1 MLKLNKRQNAILH
14 FIQNNQPAASSQI
27 IHYLTHDWEEV
38 VSRATVIRDIN
49 ELLRVKAITRQGAG
63 RGARYSE
70 LLENTLLK
78 HIDANDY
85 FARELE
91 QRTAA
96 FPKFN
101 FNIFSALNDGLFSRQ
116 EIKELADANKNYQK
130 NAATLSPAI
139 FKKELE
145 RLTIELSWKSSQ
157 IEGNTYSLIDT
168 EVLIKEHKEAA
179 GHTKEEAIMILNHK
193 QALDYAAGNKSFFKK
208 ITLRQIENM
217 HRLIVAGLNINYGFR
232 KNLVGIIG
240 TNYRPL
246 DNQHQ
251 IREAMEKLTVGIN
264 RTKQPLAKALMA
276 ALMISYI
283 QPFEDGNKRT
293 ARLLANAI
301 LLAFNYCPLS
311 YRGINESDYKKA
323 LILFYEQNS
332 AVFFKTLFIEQFKF
346 AAASYFRG
354 NAGTESRG

>member
-1 MLKLNKRQNAILH
+1 MLKLNKRRNAILS
-14 FIQNNQPAASSQI
+14 FIQNNQPVSTSQI
-27 IHYLTHDWEEV
+27 GRYLTHDWEET
-38 VSRATVIRDIN
+38 VSRATIIRDIN
-49 ELLRVKAITRQGAG
+49 ELLRVKAIKRRGAG

-70 LLENTLLK
+70 SLENTLLK
-78 HIDANDY
+78 HIDVNGY

-91 QRTAA
+91 QRTIA
-96 FPKFN
+96 FPRFN
-101 FNIFSALNDGLFSRQ
+101 FKIFSALNDSLFSRQ
-116 EIKELADANKNYQK
+116 ELKELTDTNINYQK
-130 NAATLSPAI
+130 NASSLSPVI
-139 FKKELE
+139 LKKELE

-168 EVLIKEHKEAA
+168 EVLIKENKEAA
-179 GHTKEEAIMILNHK
+179 GHTKEEATMILNHK
-193 QALDYAAGNKSFFKK
+193 QALDYAVSNKSFFKK

-217 HRLIVAGLNINYGFR
+217 HRLIISGLNINYGLR
-232 KNLVGIIG
+232 KNLVGITG

-246 DNQHQ
+246 DNQYQ
-251 IREAMEKLTVGIN
+251 IREAMEKLTAGIN
-264 RTKQPLAKALMA
+264 RAKQPLAKALMA

-301 LLAFNYCPLS
+301 LLAFDYCPLS

-332 AVFFKTLFIEQFKF
+332 AVFFKALFVEQFKF
-346 AAASYFRG
+346 AVDSYFRG
-354 NAGTESRG
+354 NAGAKTEG